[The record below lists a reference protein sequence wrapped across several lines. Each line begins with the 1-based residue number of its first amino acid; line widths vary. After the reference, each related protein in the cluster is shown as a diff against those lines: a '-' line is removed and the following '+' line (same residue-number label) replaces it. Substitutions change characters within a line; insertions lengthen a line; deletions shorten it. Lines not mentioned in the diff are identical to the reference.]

1 MSIVIEHLNYV
12 YMQGGPYE
20 TKALDDVSLTIHDGE
35 FIGLIG
41 HTGSGKST
49 LVQHLNGLILPT
61 SGQITVDGM
70 DLADK
75 NTDKRAIR
83 RRVGLVF
90 QYPENQLFEETVA
103 KDIAF
108 GPKNLGL
115 DEAEIDRRVRTA
127 MRRVALDYDKL
138 SQRSVFELSG
148 GQMRRVA
155 IAGVLAMEPQT
166 LVLDEPCAG
175 LDPKGRE
182 EILGLISDLHRE
194 SGATIV
200 MVSHSMDDVAALAER
215 VIVMNHG
222 KVAMDGAPREVFS
235 RGEELR
241 AIGLDVPQAVELA
254 QKLREKGFD
263 VPEGIYKIEEVR
275 AAVEAIVGKEAAM
288 LNDITLGQYFPGNSP
303 IHRMDPRMKLIL
315 TILYIVGV
323 FIVANLPGY
332 AIALAFLYIVVRVS
346 GIKFSYLAKGVKPLR
361 FIIIFTFILNLFFV
375 QGETPIFTLGFFTL
389 TKEALNNAIYFAL
402 RLIFLVMGT
411 SVLTLTTSPVQLTDG
426 LERIMHPLE
435 KIHFPAHELAM
446 MMTIA
451 LRFIPT
457 LLEET
462 DKIQKAQMARGA
474 DFESGNLIARAKAMI
489 PLLVPLFV
497 SSFRRAN
504 ELAMAMEARCY
515 RGGDKRT
522 RLRELKYTKLDLYGA
537 LAVAA
542 FLVIIVAEGRLLG

>member
-20 TKALDDVSLTIHDGE
+20 TRALDDVSLTIHDGE

-61 SGQITVDGM
+61 SGKITVDGM

-222 KVAMDGAPREVFS
+222 KVAMDGTPREIFS

-275 AAVEAIVGKEAAM
+275 AAVEAIVGK
-288 LNDITLGQYFPGNSP
+288 
-303 IHRMDPRMKLIL
+303 
-315 TILYIVGV
+315 
-323 FIVANLPGY
+323 
-332 AIALAFLYIVVRVS
+332 
-346 GIKFSYLAKGVKPLR
+346 
-361 FIIIFTFILNLFFV
+361 
-375 QGETPIFTLGFFTL
+375 
-389 TKEALNNAIYFAL
+389 
-402 RLIFLVMGT
+402 
-411 SVLTLTTSPVQLTDG
+411 
-426 LERIMHPLE
+426 
-435 KIHFPAHELAM
+435 
-446 MMTIA
+446 
-451 LRFIPT
+451 
-457 LLEET
+457 
-462 DKIQKAQMARGA
+462 
-474 DFESGNLIARAKAMI
+474 
-489 PLLVPLFV
+489 
-497 SSFRRAN
+497 
-504 ELAMAMEARCY
+504 
-515 RGGDKRT
+515 GGRH
-522 RLRELKYTKLDLYGA
+522 A
-537 LAVAA
+537 
-542 FLVIIVAEGRLLG
+542 

>member
-1 MSIVIEHLNYV
+1 MSIVIEHLNYI

-20 TKALDDVSLTIHDGE
+20 TRALDDVSLTIHDGE

-61 SGQITVDGM
+61 SGKITVDGM
-70 DLADK
+70 DLAEK
-75 NTDKRAIR
+75 GTDRRAIR

-115 DEAEIDRRVRTA
+115 DETEIDRRVRTA
-127 MRRVALDYDKL
+127 MHRVALDYDKFA
-138 SQRSVFELSG
+138 QRSVFELSG

-175 LDPKGRE
+175 LDPRGRE

-222 KVAMDGAPREVFS
+222 KVAMDGAPREIFS

-275 AAVEAIVGKEAAM
+275 AAVEAIVGK
-288 LNDITLGQYFPGNSP
+288 
-303 IHRMDPRMKLIL
+303 
-315 TILYIVGV
+315 
-323 FIVANLPGY
+323 
-332 AIALAFLYIVVRVS
+332 
-346 GIKFSYLAKGVKPLR
+346 
-361 FIIIFTFILNLFFV
+361 
-375 QGETPIFTLGFFTL
+375 
-389 TKEALNNAIYFAL
+389 
-402 RLIFLVMGT
+402 
-411 SVLTLTTSPVQLTDG
+411 
-426 LERIMHPLE
+426 
-435 KIHFPAHELAM
+435 
-446 MMTIA
+446 
-451 LRFIPT
+451 
-457 LLEET
+457 
-462 DKIQKAQMARGA
+462 
-474 DFESGNLIARAKAMI
+474 
-489 PLLVPLFV
+489 
-497 SSFRRAN
+497 
-504 ELAMAMEARCY
+504 
-515 RGGDKRT
+515 GGRH
-522 RLRELKYTKLDLYGA
+522 A
-537 LAVAA
+537 
-542 FLVIIVAEGRLLG
+542 

>member
-20 TKALDDVSLTIHDGE
+20 TKALNDVSLTINDGE

-49 LVQHLNGLILPT
+49 LVQHLNGLIMPS
-61 SGQITVDGM
+61 SGRVLVDGL

-75 NTDKRAIR
+75 NTDRRAIR

-138 SQRSVFELSG
+138 AERSVFELSG

-175 LDPKGRE
+175 LDPRGRE

-222 KVAMDGAPREVFS
+222 SVVMDGTPREVFAK
-235 RGEELR
+235 GEELR

-263 VPEGIYKIEEVR
+263 IPEGIYRMDEIR
-275 AAVEAIVGKEAAM
+275 AAVEAAIGK
-288 LNDITLGQYFPGNSP
+288 
-303 IHRMDPRMKLIL
+303 
-315 TILYIVGV
+315 
-323 FIVANLPGY
+323 
-332 AIALAFLYIVVRVS
+332 
-346 GIKFSYLAKGVKPLR
+346 
-361 FIIIFTFILNLFFV
+361 
-375 QGETPIFTLGFFTL
+375 
-389 TKEALNNAIYFAL
+389 
-402 RLIFLVMGT
+402 
-411 SVLTLTTSPVQLTDG
+411 
-426 LERIMHPLE
+426 
-435 KIHFPAHELAM
+435 
-446 MMTIA
+446 
-451 LRFIPT
+451 
-457 LLEET
+457 
-462 DKIQKAQMARGA
+462 
-474 DFESGNLIARAKAMI
+474 
-489 PLLVPLFV
+489 
-497 SSFRRAN
+497 
-504 ELAMAMEARCY
+504 
-515 RGGDKRT
+515 GGRH
-522 RLRELKYTKLDLYGA
+522 A
-537 LAVAA
+537 
-542 FLVIIVAEGRLLG
+542 

>member
-20 TKALDDVSLTIHDGE
+20 TRALDDVSLTIHDGE
-35 FIGLIG
+35 FVGLIG

-61 SGQITVDGM
+61 SGKITVDGM

-138 SQRSVFELSG
+138 AQRSVFELSG

-175 LDPKGRE
+175 LDPRGRE
-182 EILGLISDLHRE
+182 EILGLISELHRE

-222 KVAMDGAPREVFS
+222 KVAMDGAPREIFS

-275 AAVEAIVGKEAAM
+275 AAVEAIVGK
-288 LNDITLGQYFPGNSP
+288 
-303 IHRMDPRMKLIL
+303 
-315 TILYIVGV
+315 
-323 FIVANLPGY
+323 
-332 AIALAFLYIVVRVS
+332 
-346 GIKFSYLAKGVKPLR
+346 
-361 FIIIFTFILNLFFV
+361 
-375 QGETPIFTLGFFTL
+375 
-389 TKEALNNAIYFAL
+389 
-402 RLIFLVMGT
+402 
-411 SVLTLTTSPVQLTDG
+411 
-426 LERIMHPLE
+426 
-435 KIHFPAHELAM
+435 
-446 MMTIA
+446 
-451 LRFIPT
+451 
-457 LLEET
+457 
-462 DKIQKAQMARGA
+462 
-474 DFESGNLIARAKAMI
+474 
-489 PLLVPLFV
+489 
-497 SSFRRAN
+497 
-504 ELAMAMEARCY
+504 
-515 RGGDKRT
+515 GGRH
-522 RLRELKYTKLDLYGA
+522 A
-537 LAVAA
+537 
-542 FLVIIVAEGRLLG
+542 

>member
-35 FIGLIG
+35 FVGLIG

-61 SGQITVDGM
+61 SGKITVDGM
-70 DLADK
+70 DLAEK
-75 NTDKRAIR
+75 GTDRRAIR

-90 QYPENQLFEETVA
+90 QYPENQLFEETVE

-127 MRRVALDYDKL
+127 MRRVALDYDAL
-138 SQRSVFELSG
+138 AQRSVFELSG

-222 KVAMDGAPREVFS
+222 KVALDGAPREVFS

-275 AAVEAIVGKEAAM
+275 AAVEAIVGK
-288 LNDITLGQYFPGNSP
+288 
-303 IHRMDPRMKLIL
+303 
-315 TILYIVGV
+315 
-323 FIVANLPGY
+323 
-332 AIALAFLYIVVRVS
+332 
-346 GIKFSYLAKGVKPLR
+346 
-361 FIIIFTFILNLFFV
+361 
-375 QGETPIFTLGFFTL
+375 
-389 TKEALNNAIYFAL
+389 
-402 RLIFLVMGT
+402 
-411 SVLTLTTSPVQLTDG
+411 
-426 LERIMHPLE
+426 
-435 KIHFPAHELAM
+435 
-446 MMTIA
+446 
-451 LRFIPT
+451 
-457 LLEET
+457 
-462 DKIQKAQMARGA
+462 
-474 DFESGNLIARAKAMI
+474 
-489 PLLVPLFV
+489 
-497 SSFRRAN
+497 
-504 ELAMAMEARCY
+504 
-515 RGGDKRT
+515 GGRH
-522 RLRELKYTKLDLYGA
+522 A
-537 LAVAA
+537 
-542 FLVIIVAEGRLLG
+542 

>member
-35 FIGLIG
+35 FVGLIG

-263 VPEGIYKIEEVR
+263 VPEGIYKIGEVR
-275 AAVEAIVGKEAAM
+275 AAVEAIVGK
-288 LNDITLGQYFPGNSP
+288 
-303 IHRMDPRMKLIL
+303 
-315 TILYIVGV
+315 
-323 FIVANLPGY
+323 
-332 AIALAFLYIVVRVS
+332 
-346 GIKFSYLAKGVKPLR
+346 
-361 FIIIFTFILNLFFV
+361 
-375 QGETPIFTLGFFTL
+375 
-389 TKEALNNAIYFAL
+389 
-402 RLIFLVMGT
+402 
-411 SVLTLTTSPVQLTDG
+411 
-426 LERIMHPLE
+426 
-435 KIHFPAHELAM
+435 
-446 MMTIA
+446 
-451 LRFIPT
+451 
-457 LLEET
+457 
-462 DKIQKAQMARGA
+462 
-474 DFESGNLIARAKAMI
+474 
-489 PLLVPLFV
+489 
-497 SSFRRAN
+497 
-504 ELAMAMEARCY
+504 
-515 RGGDKRT
+515 GGRH
-522 RLRELKYTKLDLYGA
+522 A
-537 LAVAA
+537 
-542 FLVIIVAEGRLLG
+542 

>member
-35 FIGLIG
+35 FVGLIG

-222 KVAMDGAPREVFS
+222 KVTMDGTPREVFS

-275 AAVEAIVGKEAAM
+275 AAVEAIVGK
-288 LNDITLGQYFPGNSP
+288 
-303 IHRMDPRMKLIL
+303 
-315 TILYIVGV
+315 
-323 FIVANLPGY
+323 
-332 AIALAFLYIVVRVS
+332 
-346 GIKFSYLAKGVKPLR
+346 
-361 FIIIFTFILNLFFV
+361 
-375 QGETPIFTLGFFTL
+375 
-389 TKEALNNAIYFAL
+389 
-402 RLIFLVMGT
+402 
-411 SVLTLTTSPVQLTDG
+411 
-426 LERIMHPLE
+426 
-435 KIHFPAHELAM
+435 
-446 MMTIA
+446 
-451 LRFIPT
+451 
-457 LLEET
+457 
-462 DKIQKAQMARGA
+462 
-474 DFESGNLIARAKAMI
+474 
-489 PLLVPLFV
+489 
-497 SSFRRAN
+497 
-504 ELAMAMEARCY
+504 
-515 RGGDKRT
+515 GGRH
-522 RLRELKYTKLDLYGA
+522 A
-537 LAVAA
+537 
-542 FLVIIVAEGRLLG
+542 

>member
-35 FIGLIG
+35 FVGLIG

-70 DLADK
+70 ELADK

-275 AAVEAIVGKEAAM
+275 AAVEAIVGK
-288 LNDITLGQYFPGNSP
+288 
-303 IHRMDPRMKLIL
+303 
-315 TILYIVGV
+315 
-323 FIVANLPGY
+323 
-332 AIALAFLYIVVRVS
+332 
-346 GIKFSYLAKGVKPLR
+346 
-361 FIIIFTFILNLFFV
+361 
-375 QGETPIFTLGFFTL
+375 
-389 TKEALNNAIYFAL
+389 
-402 RLIFLVMGT
+402 
-411 SVLTLTTSPVQLTDG
+411 
-426 LERIMHPLE
+426 
-435 KIHFPAHELAM
+435 
-446 MMTIA
+446 
-451 LRFIPT
+451 
-457 LLEET
+457 
-462 DKIQKAQMARGA
+462 
-474 DFESGNLIARAKAMI
+474 
-489 PLLVPLFV
+489 
-497 SSFRRAN
+497 
-504 ELAMAMEARCY
+504 
-515 RGGDKRT
+515 GGRH
-522 RLRELKYTKLDLYGA
+522 A
-537 LAVAA
+537 
-542 FLVIIVAEGRLLG
+542 

>member
-20 TKALDDVSLTIHDGE
+20 TKALNDVSLTINDGE

-49 LVQHLNGLILPT
+49 LVQHLNGLIMPS
-61 SGQITVDGM
+61 SGRVLVDGL

-75 NTDKRAIR
+75 NTDRRAIR

-175 LDPKGRE
+175 LDPRGRE

-222 KVAMDGAPREVFS
+222 KVAMDGTPREIFS

-275 AAVEAIVGKEAAM
+275 AAVEAIVGK
-288 LNDITLGQYFPGNSP
+288 
-303 IHRMDPRMKLIL
+303 
-315 TILYIVGV
+315 
-323 FIVANLPGY
+323 
-332 AIALAFLYIVVRVS
+332 
-346 GIKFSYLAKGVKPLR
+346 
-361 FIIIFTFILNLFFV
+361 
-375 QGETPIFTLGFFTL
+375 
-389 TKEALNNAIYFAL
+389 
-402 RLIFLVMGT
+402 
-411 SVLTLTTSPVQLTDG
+411 
-426 LERIMHPLE
+426 
-435 KIHFPAHELAM
+435 
-446 MMTIA
+446 
-451 LRFIPT
+451 
-457 LLEET
+457 
-462 DKIQKAQMARGA
+462 
-474 DFESGNLIARAKAMI
+474 
-489 PLLVPLFV
+489 
-497 SSFRRAN
+497 
-504 ELAMAMEARCY
+504 
-515 RGGDKRT
+515 GGRH
-522 RLRELKYTKLDLYGA
+522 A
-537 LAVAA
+537 
-542 FLVIIVAEGRLLG
+542 